1 MQTDI
6 RNDEDRAC
14 SWANSARYSAELLY
28 AMSLLHPLHG
38 GPRVVDVPK
47 KATPKVVV
55 PTLETVDEKRK
66 RIKQLRKR
74 RK

>member
-6 RNDEDRAC
+6 LDDGARGS
-14 SWANSARYSAELLY
+14 SWANSAGHSAALLF
-28 AMSLLHPLHG
+28 AMSQLRPLHG

-55 PTLETVDEKRK
+55 PTLETVEEKRK